1 MLMGGRGD
9 AAHIAAYVAIR
20 IRVVVIDVLGLVLYA
35 ADLIRAVRICTFVPV
50 VCTVLAPVAVCM
62 LMGGR
67 GDAAHIA
74 AYVAVRIRVIVIDVR
89 GGILYA
95 ADLIRAVR
103 ICAFLPVVYRVMNPA
118 AVIVLMVY
126 GKFPLIILPETF

>member
-1 MLMGGRGD
+1 
-9 AAHIAAYVAIR
+9 
-20 IRVVVIDVLGLVLYA
+20 
-35 ADLIRAVRICTFVPV
+35 
-50 VCTVLAPVAVCM
+50 M

-89 GGILYA
+89 GGVLYA